1 MYNILTLNNISKKG
15 LDLFSDDYNYSADI
29 KLPDA
34 VLVRSQSMH
43 EIDFDNNILA
53 IARAGT
59 GVNNIPV
66 ERCSENGIIV
76 FNTPGAN
83 ANAVKELVLA
93 GLLLSSRRISS
104 GIEWAQ
110 SLKGQGELVGKMVEK
125 GKSSFAGPELKG
137 KKLGVIGL
145 GAIGVLVAN
154 AALHLGMEV
163 FGYDPYISVDSAWGL
178 SSKVR
183 HSLSIEKLFL
193 NCDYITMH
201 VPLSEDTKDMINSK
215 SISLMKDGVRVLNFS
230 RGGLV
235 NNNDI
240 IKAIK
245 AGKVLSYVTDF
256 PSDDLLDVDGV
267 IAIPHLGASTPE
279 SEENCAVMAVN
290 QLVDYLE
297 NGNITNSVNMPNIS
311 MARED
316 GIRICVLHKNIPNM
330 ISSVSGVLS
339 SSGVNIENM
348 RSKSKKDYAYAILD
362 VTGDVNRDII
372 EKIYQING
380 VIRTRVIM

>member
-1 MYNILTLNNISKKG
+1 MYNILTLNNISKRG
-15 LDLFSDDYNYSADI
+15 LDLFGSDYNYSSDI
-29 KLPDA
+29 ESPDA
-34 VLVRSQSMH
+34 VLVRSQSMN
-43 EIDFDNNILA
+43 DMNFDNNILA
-53 IARAGT
+53 IARAGA

-66 ERCSENGIIV
+66 ERCSESGIIV

-93 GLLLSSRRISS
+93 GLLLSSRKICN
-104 GIEWAQ
+104 GIEWAKG
-110 SLKGQGELVGKMVEK
+110 LKGQGELVGKSIEK

-178 SSKVR
+178 SSNVK
-183 HSLSIEKLFL
+183 HSFSVERILS

-201 VPLSEDTKDMINSK
+201 VPLSPDTKGIINSD
-215 SISLMKDGVRVLNFS
+215 SIRLMKDGVRILNFS
-230 RGGLV
+230 RGDLV
-235 NNNDI
+235 NNKDI
-240 IKAIK
+240 LEAVQS
-245 AGKVLSYVTDF
+245 GKVLSYVTDF
-256 PSDDLLDVDGV
+256 PSDDLLGVDGV

-290 QLVDYLE
+290 QLMDYLE
-297 NGNITNSVNMPNIS
+297 NGNIMNSVNMPNMS

-316 GIRICVLHKNIPNM
+316 GTRICVLHRNIPNI

-339 SSGVNIENM
+339 SNGVNIENM

-362 VTGDVNRDII
+362 VTGDVSREVV
-372 EKIYQING
+372 EKLYQVDGI
-380 VIRTRVIM
+380 IRTRVII

>member
-53 IARAGT
+53 IARAGA

-104 GIEWAQ
+104 GIEWAR

-290 QLVDYLE
+290 QLMDYLE

-339 SSGVNIENM
+339 SNGVNIENM

>member
-53 IARAGT
+53 IARAGA

-104 GIEWAQ
+104 GIEWAR

-215 SISLMKDGVRVLNFS
+215 SISLMKDGVRILNFS

-245 AGKVLSYVTDF
+245 DGKVLSYVTDF

-290 QLVDYLE
+290 QLMDYLE

>member
-53 IARAGT
+53 IARAGA

-104 GIEWAQ
+104 GIEWAR

-215 SISLMKDGVRVLNFS
+215 SISLMKDGVRILNFS

-339 SSGVNIENM
+339 SNGVNIENM